1 MSAYDDAVAQFEH
14 DSANPPRIV
23 VVTPGVAIA
32 QSKPAPINTT
42 QYGIYQPLET
52 GNIDGIITLDD
63 VRA

>member
-1 MSAYDDAVAQFEH
+1 MSAYDDAVAQFEY

-23 VVTPGVAIA
+23 KVTPGVAIA

-42 QYGIYQPLET
+42 ANGIYQPLET

-63 VRA
+63 VR